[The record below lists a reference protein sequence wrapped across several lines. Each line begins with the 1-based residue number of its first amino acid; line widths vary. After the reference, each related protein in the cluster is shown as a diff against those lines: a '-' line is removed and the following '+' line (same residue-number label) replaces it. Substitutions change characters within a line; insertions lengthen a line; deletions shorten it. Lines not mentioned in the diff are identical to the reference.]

1 VTDTEGEAPKQNVRR
16 GRAAARWA
24 DVEHAFRLAVGLLTV
39 VSAGVTRADRRTA
52 GRAMAFAPFVG
63 ACLGLVA
70 GLVAEVAG
78 WLGLTDFI
86 AATLAIGALAVMT
99 GLLHLDGLADTAD
112 AVGSRKPAPEALAVM
127 KRSEVGPF
135 GVATVLFAVLLQIGA
150 LTSAIASGRGTAA
163 LLLAGAAGRLVL
175 PIACRRGVPAARPS
189 GLGALVAGSVSPLG
203 LLLAAATAVAAGLAA
218 VPLSDLELW
227 RALVAVAL
235 AAGVGWLLLSWLVR
249 RFTGITG
256 DILGALVEAST
267 TVALLTVG

>member
-1 VTDTEGEAPKQNVRR
+1 MTDAEGEAPKRTADRR
-16 GRAAARWA
+16 RAPARWA
-24 DVEHAFRLAVGLLTV
+24 DVEQAFRLALGLLTI
-39 VSAGVTRADRRTA
+39 VSARVTRADRRTA
-52 GRAMAFAPFVG
+52 GQAMALAPFVG
-63 ACLGLVA
+63 ACLGLIA

-86 AATLAIGALAVMT
+86 AATLAIGALAVLT

-112 AVGSRKPAPEALAVM
+112 AVGSRKPAAEALAVM
-127 KRSEVGPF
+127 KRSDVGPF
-135 GVATVLFAVLLQIGA
+135 GVATVFFVLILQIGA

-175 PIACRRGVPAARPS
+175 PVACRRGVPAARPS

-203 LLLAAATAVAAGLAA
+203 LVLAAATAVAAGLAA

-227 RALVAVAL
+227 RSLVAVAL
-235 AAGVGWLLLSWLVR
+235 TAGVGWLLLSWLVR

-256 DILGALVEAST
+256 DILGALVEATT
-267 TVALLTVG
+267 TVALLTVA

>member
-1 VTDTEGEAPKQNVRR
+1 MTDPEGGPKRNAGG
-16 GRAAARWA
+16 GRLTARWA
-24 DVEHAFRLAVGLLTV
+24 ELEDAFRLAVGLLTV
-39 VSAGVTRADRRTA
+39 VSAQVTRADRRTA
-52 GRAMAFAPFVG
+52 GLAMALAPFVG

-70 GLVAEVAG
+70 ALVADVAG

-86 AATLAIGALAVMT
+86 AATLAIGALAVLT

-112 AVGSRKPAPEALAVM
+112 AVGSRKPAAEALAVM
-127 KRSEVGPF
+127 KESDIGPF
-135 GVATVLFAVLLQIGA
+135 GVVTVLFVVLLQIGA
-150 LTSAIASGRGTAA
+150 LTSAIASDRGTAA
-163 LLLAGAAGRLVL
+163 LLLAATAGRLVV

-203 LLLAAATAVAAGLAA
+203 LVLAATTAVAAALAA

-227 RALVAVAL
+227 RPLVAVTL

-256 DILGALVEAST
+256 DILGGLVEATT
-267 TVALLTVG
+267 TVVLLTVA

>member
-1 VTDTEGEAPKQNVRR
+1 MTDAEGAAPKRNADGRR
-16 GRAAARWA
+16 AGARWA
-24 DVEHAFRLAVGLLTV
+24 EVEQAFSLAVGLLTI
-39 VSAGVTRADRRTA
+39 VSARVTRTDRRTV
-52 GRAMAFAPFVG
+52 GQAMALAPFVG
-63 ACLGLVA
+63 ACLGLIA

-86 AATLAIGALAVMT
+86 AATLAIGALAVLT

-127 KRSEVGPF
+127 KRPDVGPF
-135 GVATVLFAVLLQIGA
+135 GVASVLFVVILQIGA
-150 LTSAIASGRGTAA
+150 LTAAIASGRATAA

-175 PIACRRGVPAARPS
+175 PVACRRGVPAARPS

-203 LLLAAATAVAAGLAA
+203 LVLAAATAVAAGLAA

-227 RALVAVAL
+227 RSLVAVAL
-235 AAGVGWLLLSWLVR
+235 TAGVGWLLLSWLVR

-256 DILGALVEAST
+256 DILGALVEATT
-267 TVALLTVG
+267 TVALLTVA